1 MGSELA
7 ACRRGTQVLAPCTL
21 ALLTGPDH
29 EKVRWVTA
37 TPMQMK
43 EIDVKTLQQAR
54 PDDR

>member
-1 MGSELA
+1 
-7 ACRRGTQVLAPCTL
+7 
-21 ALLTGPDH
+21 LLTGPDH

-43 EIDVKTLQQAR
+43 KIDVKTLQQAR